1 MLVAR
6 RERYV
11 EWGDCDPARIVYN
24 PRFFDW
30 FDGCTAWLFET
41 AGMNKAWLYANTSFT
56 GFPLVESRARF
67 LKPSRFGDTV
77 MIETTATD
85 IRRSSFDIRHQLF
98 NGGELSVEAFETR
111 VWTGKHP
118 DDANR
123 LKSMPIPDDVI
134 ARLKGEPKP
143 SQ

>member
-6 RERYV
+6 REKNI

-30 FDGCTAWLFET
+30 FDNATGGLFAA
-41 AGMNKAWLYANTSFT
+41 AGFHKSRLLADTDFT
-56 GFPLVESRARF
+56 GFPIVESRARF
-67 LKPSRFGDTV
+67 LKPSRFGDHIV
-77 MIETTATD
+77 IETQATD

-111 VWTGKHP
+111 VWTARDPGDPAK
-118 DDANR
+118 
-123 LKSMPIPDDVI
+123 LKSAPIPEDIVR
-134 ARLKGEPKP
+134 ALKGEAA
-143 SQ
+143 